1 MFCVAFYKTSHK
13 CGKISVLN
21 LSAYQLIGL
30 LPGPHEI
37 CFHLI
42 NKLTENKYLTWR
54 LGWQRKWILNKKR
67 KTNKQKKTVSPVAI
81 LPSIYSTIHFHCK
94 L

>member
-13 CGKISVLN
+13 CGKISILN

-67 KTNKQKKTVSPVAI
+67 KTNKQKKDSKSCCYFAFN
-81 LPSIYSTIHFHCK
+81 LLYDSLS